1 MFRESYLNYF
11 RYQPISLTD
20 KRVLLVHEVKNGRVI
35 KDLLPAHLRRIL
47 LLDPNHAGDE
57 GRSRHALIVLGYTTE
72 APYRIYL
79 LDCYAENSSY
89 EDLVNQLFI
98 YGEKW
103 KIRDPWLETVG
114 AQKWL
119 KYHLEVMT
127 KIRKKEGKW
136 TFNEIQEFKKDS
148 GKDAK
153 IQRIDALEPMFARGD
168 FYCLRVGQDTFIQ
181 EYLEYPYSS
190 TRDILD
196 VLGYGMQVID
206 TNSMSDKEVVE
217 ALKRNRKSF
226 EARVCNAAG
235 Y

>member
-1 MFRESYLNYF
+1 
-11 RYQPISLTD
+11 
-20 KRVLLVHEVKNGRVI
+20 
-35 KDLLPAHLRRIL
+35 
-47 LLDPNHAGDE
+47 
-57 GRSRHALIVLGYTTE
+57 
-72 APYRIYL
+72 
-79 LDCYAENSSY
+79 
-89 EDLVNQLFI
+89 
-98 YGEKW
+98 
-103 KIRDPWLETVG
+103 
-114 AQKWL
+114 
-119 KYHLEVMT
+119 MT